1 MMEAGWD
8 GKASRLHY
16 GRYPSL
22 APVLL
27 GLLKSGRA
35 MVHKLT
41 TIAAAE
47 AVFPALDIVRRAG
60 PPAALRDELQMYI
73 ADYLASPAWHVREIA
88 ARTLCSCLLHSKWL
102 DALSSLLVLR
112 DNSGLSERNR
122 FHGALLTGKF
132 LVERLAEVMPGELTG
147 KFRGVV
153 RGPYKEWPH

>member
-1 MMEAGWD
+1 MEAGWD

-16 GRYPSL
+16 ARYPSL

-35 MVHKLT
+35 MIHELT

-60 PPAALRDELQMYI
+60 PPAALRGELQMYI

-88 ARTLCSCLLHSKWL
+88 ARTLCSCLLHNGWMGSL
-102 DALSSLLVLR
+102 RSLLVR
-112 DNSGLSERNR
+112 KDASGPSERNR
-122 FHGALLTGKF
+122 FHGALMTGKF

-147 KFRGVV
+147 MYGKLSQAFI
-153 RGPYKEWPH
+153 